1 MDLLSPSEEAFIRFV
16 ILVDL
21 MRYHHHSL
29 FVSVHKYQLLFSNE
43 ERKALAN
50 FMAGYE
56 GEKVES
62 SPSGLVPSPTRKKLV
77 KGFCSKDIALY
88 MWMKKQVVKERT
100 LSESISSEQ
109 NAVGETAP
117 FTFHFPELAG
127 LIKEDPDKS
136 SSGSKRKHQVL
147 SQVTACAM
155 PMDSD
160 PNGLYGI

>member
-29 FVSVHKYQLLFSNE
+29 FVSVCKYQLLFSNE

-62 SPSGLVPSPTRKKLV
+62 PLPGLVPSPTRKKLV

-117 FTFHFPELAG
+117 FIFHFSEQAG

-160 PNGLYGI
+160 PTGVYGV